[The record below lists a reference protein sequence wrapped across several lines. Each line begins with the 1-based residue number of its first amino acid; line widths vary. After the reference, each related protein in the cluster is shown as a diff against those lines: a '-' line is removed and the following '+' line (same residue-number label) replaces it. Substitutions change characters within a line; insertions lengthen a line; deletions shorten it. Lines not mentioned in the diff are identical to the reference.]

1 MIFIPAIDLKNN
13 KCVRLTQGKEQS
25 AKIYNENPV
34 EQAKYFEKKGCEK
47 IHIVDLDAA
56 FGRANVNKETI
67 LDIRKSISIPI
78 QLGGGIR
85 NKDDV
90 NFWLEKNIDYLIIG
104 TIAVTNSDLVER
116 IAEEFENK
124 IYIALD
130 IKQQNTETGMRD
142 EIMIKGWTEG
152 SKINSNQISKIYNK
166 SKIKGYILTSINNDG
181 MMQGPSLTYQEIV
194 YLLEK
199 PVIFSGGYSHYLD
212 LELLSFV
219 YENKEKKDYFRNL
232 NGGIEGVIIGKAIYS
247 GALEIKKAIKA
258 LNKYAQS

>member
-1 MIFIPAIDLKNN
+1 VKLIPAIDLKNN

-25 AKIYNENPV
+25 AKVYNENPV
-34 EQAKYFEKKGCEK
+34 EQAKYFEKEGCEK

-56 FGRANVNKETI
+56 FGRADINKETI
-67 LDIRKSISIPI
+67 LNIRKSISIPI

-104 TIAVTNSDLVER
+104 TIAVTNSDLVKR

-130 IKQQNTETGMRD
+130 IKQQNTENDLRE

-152 SKINSNQISKIYNK
+152 SKLDSNDISRIYNQT
-166 SKIKGYILTSINNDG
+166 KIKGYILTNINNDG
-181 MMQGPSLTYQEIV
+181 MMEGPSQETNYGTVDI
-194 YLLEK
+194 LEK
-199 PVIFSGGYSHYLD
+199 QVIFSGGYSHYLD
-212 LELLSFV
+212 LELLSFW
-219 YENKEKKDYFRNL
+219 YDNTKDYFQKSNASV
-232 NGGIEGVIIGKAIYS
+232 EGVIVGKAIYS

-258 LNKYAQS
+258 LKKYA

>member
-1 MIFIPAIDLKNN
+1 MKLIPAIDLKNN

-34 EQAKYFEKKGCEK
+34 EQAKYFEKEGCEK

-56 FGRANVNKETI
+56 FGRADVNKETI

-104 TIAVTNSDLVER
+104 TIAITNSNLVER
-116 IAEEFENK
+116 IADEFENK

-130 IKQQNTETGMRD
+130 IKEENIGTGSLD

-152 SKINSNQISKIYNK
+152 SKFNSHQISKIYNE

-181 MMQGPSLTYQEIV
+181 MMQGPSQTYQEIV
-194 YLLEK
+194 YLLKK
-199 PVIFSGGYSHYLD
+199 PVIFSGGYSNY
-212 LELLSFV
+212 LELEMLSYV
-219 YENKEKKDYFRNL
+219 YEDKERKTYFRQS

-247 GALEIKKAIKA
+247 GSIEIKKAIKA
-258 LNKYAQS
+258 LNKYAES

>member
-1 MIFIPAIDLKNN
+1 MILIPAIDLKNN
-13 KCVRLTQGKEQS
+13 KCVRLTQGKEES

-34 EQAKYFEKKGCEK
+34 EQAKYFEKEGCEK
-47 IHIVDLDAA
+47 IHLVDLDAA
-56 FGRANVNKETI
+56 FGRADVNKETI

-104 TIAVTNSDLVER
+104 TVAVTNSDFVEK
-116 IAEEFENK
+116 IAEEFEKK

-130 IKQQNTETGMRD
+130 IKQQNTATGLRD

-152 SKINSNQISKIYNK
+152 SKLDSNDISRIYNQT
-166 SKIKGYILTSINNDG
+166 KIKGYILTSINNDG
-181 MMQGPSLTYQEIV
+181 MMEGPSQQTNYDTVHI
-194 YLLEK
+194 LEK
-199 PVIFSGGYSHYLD
+199 PVIFSGGYSHYQD

-219 YENKEKKDYFRNL
+219 YDKKETKDYFQKL
-232 NGGIEGVIIGKAIYS
+232 NAGVEGVIVGKSIYS
-247 GALEIKKAIKA
+247 GTLEIKKAIKA
-258 LNKYAQS
+258 LNKYA